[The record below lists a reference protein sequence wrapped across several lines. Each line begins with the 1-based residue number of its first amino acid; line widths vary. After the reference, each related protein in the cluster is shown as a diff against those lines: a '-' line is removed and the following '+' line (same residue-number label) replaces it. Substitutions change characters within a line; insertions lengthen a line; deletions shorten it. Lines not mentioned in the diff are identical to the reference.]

1 MVTSRSGQ
9 FGGACKMH
17 QEVEGVL
24 EEDVAQP
31 APLRQQGSRHLV
43 DAQTRVGF
51 EPTLELEAGPAT
63 GHELAPRGRRG
74 LQRHLV
80 RQHFLLGTAT
90 TSTTSSTTA
99 RNNHGER

>member
-1 MVTSRSGQ
+1 MIGYQQVGPIRRRLH
-9 FGGACKMH
+9 MH

-31 APLRQQGSRHLV
+31 APLRQQGGRHLV
-43 DAQTRVGF
+43 DTQARVGF
-51 EPTLELEAGPAT
+51 EPTLELEAGPAAR
-63 GHELAPRGRRG
+63 HELAPRGRRG

-80 RQHFLLGTAT
+80 WQHFLLGTAT
-90 TSTTSSTTA
+90 TSTTTTTA